1 MVTIRIEQ
9 KHLSK
14 LSLTIVSAGVCLM
27 LAGCFGA
34 SYTQDSG
41 PTPQVA
47 APSETSTTTT
57 TTSDPAAT
65 TVESHRTTTS
75 AFLIP

>member
-57 TTSDPAAT
+57 TTSDPAAP

>member
-57 TTSDPAAT
+57 TTSGPAAT